1 LKDFLYNDGA
11 YILLAEIVGIPLLA
25 IYLLN
30 KFGKKGWTISIFAC
44 IAVVVVTCFIL
55 KGVGTPGF
63 SPR

>member
-1 LKDFLYNDGA
+1 MKDLLYNYGG

-30 KFGKKGWTISIFAC
+30 KFGKKWWTISLFAC
-44 IAVVVVTCFIL
+44 ITVVVVTCFVL

-63 SPR
+63 SPK